1 MPTSAADT
9 EITYIGNGVTIAFPF
24 PFEISKASH
33 FEATIDGA
41 VVTAYTLSG
50 LGVDAGG
57 TCSFTDPPA
66 SLAEIVLARVAPYA
80 RTDFDYQEGG
90 ELAANTLDE
99 DVDRTVQLSQQLAT
113 TLKRVPKVKRG
124 DLTKSLDLVP
134 EASKLLAWDASAAGL
149 VNVDVTDVSPSSV
162 VTTSYGQSLMTAAD
176 KDAARD
182 LLGIRGLPQDIVGGR
197 LNLGNSVPWE
207 NNPGPSATVYYVPYN
222 GSQIGLNNGGTWFLY
237 DILAAGVAPSLSV
250 AALTD
255 NRLFDIFAYP
265 YNGTQIALEG
275 VSWTSD
281 TLRAVTLTV
290 IDGIPTKSGDNT
302 RRYLGTARKRGGI
315 VYCSGN
321 YKFVEL
327 WNMYNRVPVPFEIT
341 YPTATWAIAASA
353 TWRQADANASNQV
366 NFCIGY
372 RWGNFTAHARSRALN
387 STATAR
393 KIFTG
398 IGIDSITVAT
408 NKICTP
414 GHCTNA
420 IAGVAMADAH
430 GDFNFNAGQHYLAWL
445 ERGDGVETQTFQGSN
460 GDESNGMI
468 GEIWA

>member
-24 PFEISKASH
+24 PFEVSKASH

-57 TCSFTDPPA
+57 TCTFTTPPD

-222 GSQIGLNNGGTWFLY
+222 GSQIGLNNG
-237 DILAAGVAPSLSV
+237 
-250 AALTD
+250 
-255 NRLFDIFAYP
+255 
-265 YNGTQIALEG
+265 
-275 VSWTSD
+275 
-281 TLRAVTLTV
+281 
-290 IDGIPTKSGDNT
+290 
-302 RRYLGTARKRGGI
+302 
-315 VYCSGN
+315 
-321 YKFVEL
+321 
-327 WNMYNRVPVPFEIT
+327 
-341 YPTATWAIAASA
+341 
-353 TWRQADANASNQV
+353 
-366 NFCIGY
+366 
-372 RWGNFTAHARSRALN
+372 
-387 STATAR
+387 
-393 KIFTG
+393 
-398 IGIDSITVAT
+398 
-408 NKICTP
+408 
-414 GHCTNA
+414 
-420 IAGVAMADAH
+420 
-430 GDFNFNAGQHYLAWL
+430 
-445 ERGDGVETQTFQGSN
+445 
-460 GDESNGMI
+460 
-468 GEIWA
+468 

>member
-1 MPTSAADT
+1 MRRSAVLEGVNHCTKLSINVVIVVAQRAKYPIEDLWVMIAHATGADFVA
-9 EITYIGNGVTIAFPF
+9 IHYHIVLIGNYRQFFFVGRNIQCLYPALWHAKWVVAEVNFFTGIIPF
-24 PFEISKASH
+24 VEW
-33 FEATIDGA
+33 E
-41 VVTAYTLSG
+41 
-50 LGVDAGG
+50 VDN
-57 TCSFTDPPA
+57 PA
-66 SLAEIVLARVAPYA
+66 KCDDIRVFQAEMV
-80 RTDFDYQEGG
+80 G
-90 ELAANTLDE
+90 ELATQTAKDFVYHATPICTEDYSVAISRAGRFLD
-99 DVDRTVQLSQQLAT
+99 
-113 TLKRVPKVKRG
+113 
-124 DLTKSLDLVP
+124 
-134 EASKLLAWDASAAGL
+134 
-149 VNVDVTDVSPSSV
+149 
-162 VTTSYGQSLMTAAD
+162 
-176 KDAARD
+176 
-182 LLGIRGLPQDIVGGR
+182 
-197 LNLGNSVPWE
+197 
-207 NNPGPSATVYYVPYN
+207 

-341 YPTATWAIAASA
+341 DPTATWAIAASA

-408 NKICTP
+408 NRICTP

-460 GDESNGMI
+460 GDEFNGMI